1 MPDLFHRAANRGS
14 ISTASYDIG
23 NSCRSE
29 ANESESMTKDCAA
42 TVTAERKTFTLSFWV
57 KRSKFGSDPMF
68 ICEFGETDYNQTG
81 RTYLRFDD
89 DQLQMGAGNTY
100 WFKTERLFRDASA
113 WYHIVLAVD
122 TTDGTAGDRHKVY
135 VNGVRE
141 TDWDTVTNP
150 TQNLTHAFSLNENHS
165 IGRSHVDNGS
175 YFDGYMAEFH
185 AVGGAQLAPTEF
197 GEFDSAS
204 GIWKPIEYTGTSG
217 TGSTGWGTNG
227 WYLDFAD
234 SDNLGDDEKSGGTVL
249 DFTENGIAA
258 TNQTTDSPTNNFC
271 TLNAVANN
279 NYDSPSGNLEMGGC
293 RIQTPA
299 SGWTTWLSTM
309 PFSAGKWYI
318 EFEDMGTYAAFGIM
332 NVDKTHLLYEGT
344 GAEGVA
350 YRTWNSGALARDG
363 NDQVSAGLGAPDSN
377 NWVWGF
383 WIDMD
388 NGKFSVANR
397 DGSTGTV
404 LDEVDIGNCL
414 DNGRM
419 VIPFVRHHANTDTNI
434 NFGNGR
440 WRSDNMMGWYAS
452 FSHNGYQDDNGYGNF
467 EYSPNA
473 NSKSYYALC
482 TKNLAEFGG

>member
-1 MPDLFHRAANRGS
+1 MYIGTRDGDGDYDMSGYFADFVVIDGS
-14 ISTASYDIG
+14 QLTPAS
-23 NSCRSE
+23 
-29 ANESESMTKDCAA
+29 
-42 TVTAERKTFTLSFWV
+42 
-57 KRSKFGSDPMF
+57 
-68 ICEFGETDYNQTG
+68 FGEN
-81 RTYLRFDD
+81 
-89 DQLQMGAGNTY
+89 
-100 WFKTERLFRDASA
+100 DA
-113 WYHIVLAVD
+113 
-122 TTDGTAGDRHKVY
+122 T
-135 VNGVRE
+135 
-141 TDWDTVTNP
+141 
-150 TQNLTHAFSLNENHS
+150 
-165 IGRSHVDNGS
+165 
-175 YFDGYMAEFH
+175 
-185 AVGGAQLAPTEF
+185 
-197 GEFDSAS
+197 S
-204 GIWKPIEYTGTSG
+204 GIWKPKDVSG
-217 TGSTGWGTNG
+217 LTFGDEGYWLKFDSSGSMG
-227 WYLDFAD
+227 AD
-234 SDNLGDDEKSGGTVL
+234 SSGNSNNMTL
-249 DFTENGIAA
+249 SNIAA
-258 TNQTTDSPTNNFC
+258 TNQTTDTPTNNFC
-271 TLNAVANN
+271 VVNAGANN
-279 NYDSPSGNLEMGGC
+279 NYDSPSGTLEMGGN

-299 SGWTTWLSTM
+299 SGWTTWLCTM

-363 NDQVSAGLGAPDSN
+363 NADVSTGLGAPDSN

-404 LDEVDIGNCL
+404 LDEVDIGNCF

-452 FSHNGYQDDNGYGNF
+452 NPYTDDNGYGLF
-467 EYSPNA
+467 EYNPNA